1 MTVTGSRSRRG
12 HLMFVALAVLSGACA
27 KDRGTAA
34 FLTNGSF
41 EGEMSLEVKSPSS
54 PSPRTIDYLIKGEK
68 VRIKPAGS
76 ESYVVFDW
84 SQRKGHT
91 ISEARKMVL
100 PMDFGRI
107 AARFKERSASPPQ
120 VVETGTSGTVAGY
133 ACKEVQIKQQDKSI
147 AACVIKGLG
156 WFGGPAS
163 GGLPFLDPNVGKLF
177 PLRVVQTDASGVEL
191 MRAEA
196 VRIEKKPVDDA
207 LVAVPSGYQVIAVAS
222 TPSTE

>member
-12 HLMFVALAVLSGACA
+12 HLIFVALAVLSGACA
-27 KDRGTAA
+27 KDKGAA
-34 FLTNGSF
+34 FLMNGSF

-76 ESYVVFDW
+76 ENYVVFDW

-91 ISEARKMVL
+91 ISEARKMAL
-100 PMDFGRI
+100 PMDLARV
-107 AARFKERSASPPQ
+107 AARLKERSGTPQ
-120 VVETGTSGTVAGY
+120 IVETRKSGTAAGY
-133 ACKEVQIKQQDKSI
+133 ACEEVQIKQQDKSI
-147 AACVIKGLG
+147 SACVIKGLG

-177 PLRVVQTDASGVEL
+177 PLRLVETDASGVEL

-207 LVAVPSGYQVIAVAS
+207 LVGVPSDCQVIAVAS